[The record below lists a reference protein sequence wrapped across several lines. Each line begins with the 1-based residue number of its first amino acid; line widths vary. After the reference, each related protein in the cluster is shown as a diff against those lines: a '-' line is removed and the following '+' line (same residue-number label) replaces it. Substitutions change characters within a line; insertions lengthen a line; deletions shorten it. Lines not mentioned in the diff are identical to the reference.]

1 MSLLK
6 RIIDPNQRV
15 TIETKQGPVYP
26 RVCGGT
32 QIPAAIM
39 RDAEGLSPRVRGNP
53 YLPY

>member
-32 QIPAAIM
+32 KGVVAVAITSM
-39 RDAEGLSPRVRGNP
+39 GLSPRVRGNP
-53 YLPY
+53 FLPY